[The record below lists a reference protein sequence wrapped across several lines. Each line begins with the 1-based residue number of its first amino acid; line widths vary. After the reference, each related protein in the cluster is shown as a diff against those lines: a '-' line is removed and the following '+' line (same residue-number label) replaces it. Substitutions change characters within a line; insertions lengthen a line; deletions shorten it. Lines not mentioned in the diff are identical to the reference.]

1 MFVLGIPGSGTT
13 AVLLAA
19 LFMYGVRPGPLLI
32 VEHPGFIAKTIFL
45 FWMSAVVFRVLSWVL
60 SPYFIRLL
68 SIRREVILPIAVAL
82 GVIGAWGTGFTTF
95 DVVVMFIVGVV
106 GYLMRLRGYPMAPMV
121 LGVLVGPIADYSL
134 RRAILTY
141 QDNLFAMFTRPIS
154 VVLTIFWVLMLYSQ
168 FRGKERTFF
177 QIPRRE
183 NVLESE

>member
-1 MFVLGIPGSGTT
+1 M
-13 AVLLAA
+13 
-19 LFMYGVRPGPLLI
+19 
-32 VEHPGFIAKTIFL
+32 
-45 FWMSAVVFRVLSWVL
+45 
-60 SPYFIRLL
+60 
-68 SIRREVILPIAVAL
+68 
-82 GVIGAWGTGFTTF
+82 IGAWGTGFTTF